1 MSETLA
7 QLLLVLSPIA
17 LFDSTSITPLCI
29 VPLMIL
35 LGGPK
40 PLRRSF
46 AFLAGISITY
56 LICSLLV
63 LFGLQ
68 SVFTPLSEFLNE
80 RLKNPQTIDL
90 LLQIAIGLAMLCFG
104 SRMADA
110 RESEDDRGLA
120 EKVTTAQ
127 AFTGGA
133 SLTLIGMPGAF
144 PLFAAVDQI
153 LRAEP
158 SNAEKVLAMVAYNGI
173 FIAPL
178 CGIVLLRVGL
188 GEKGEPL
195 VQRIR
200 DFVGTWGHRLI
211 VWGLIVL
218 GAVLILDAIGWF
230 FGRPLLPTW

>member
-1 MSETLA
+1 MSDTLA

-35 LGGPK
+35 LSGPQ

-46 AFLAGISITY
+46 AFLGGIFITY
-56 LICSLLV
+56 VICSLLV

-68 SVFTPLSEFLNE
+68 SVFSELNEFFSE

-90 LLQIAIGLAMLCFG
+90 LLQIAIGLAMIFFG

-110 RESEDDRGLA
+110 RESEDDRGLG
-120 EKVTTAQ
+120 EKFTALQ

-133 SLTLIGMPGAF
+133 SLTLVGMPGAF

-158 SNAEKVLAMVAYNGI
+158 TTVEKVLAMLAYNVI

-178 CGIVLLRVGL
+178 CGVVLLRIGL

-200 DFVGTWGHRLI
+200 DFVSTWGHRLI
-211 VWGLIVL
+211 VWGLIIL
-218 GAVLILDAIGWF
+218 GAVLVLDAIGWF
-230 FGRPLLPTW
+230 FGKPLLPTW

>member
-1 MSETLA
+1 MSETLV

-35 LGGPK
+35 LGGAK

-90 LLQIAIGLAMLCFG
+90 LLQIAIGLAMLFFG
-104 SRMADA
+104 SRMADV

-120 EKVTTAQ
+120 
-127 AFTGGA
+127 
-133 SLTLIGMPGAF
+133 
-144 PLFAAVDQI
+144 
-153 LRAEP
+153 
-158 SNAEKVLAMVAYNGI
+158 
-173 FIAPL
+173 
-178 CGIVLLRVGL
+178 
-188 GEKGEPL
+188 
-195 VQRIR
+195 
-200 DFVGTWGHRLI
+200 
-211 VWGLIVL
+211 
-218 GAVLILDAIGWF
+218 
-230 FGRPLLPTW
+230 